1 MPLDQEGHFVLSRA
15 YSSGDIRGKVGREVQ
30 TEDALRLGRAVGF
43 ALEQRGEPKRVVVG
57 GDFRLSTRELKAALV
72 EGLLASGCQVYD
84 LGNVPT
90 PAFYLAKER
99 LHAPAGV
106 MVTASHNPPDEN
118 GFKPIIG
125 ELPNTEQELRE
136 LWSFVEQG
144 RSGQGKGQVERLE
157 ILEEYLR
164 HLKGFFR
171 RGSLRVVVDSGNGCC
186 GPLAPALFRDLGYQV
201 VEQFSEPDGRFPNR
215 APDSARPEN
224 LRPLAQR
231 VLAEK
236 ADLGIA
242 YDGDGDRAS
251 FVDDKGQV
259 VDSDR
264 TFVLYIRHTLRRPGG
279 TVVYDLKCSDI
290 VPQQVTVLGG
300 IPIMEK
306 TGHTFIKRAFL
317 LRQAQLAGELTG
329 HYCFPELGRDDGI
342 FASLRMAEI
351 VQALGEPLS
360 AHVARIPRYH
370 TTPDLRFPMGQRE
383 IAEALDRLRS
393 ALTREA
399 TVIEIDGV
407 RAQYPEGWG
416 LARASITAPE
426 LTLRFEGY
434 TPEGLKRVIER
445 FQRVLPELDLS
456 SLGGAQAP
464 SNQQARS

>member
-1 MPLDQEGHFVLSRA
+1 
-15 YSSGDIRGKVGREVQ
+15 
-30 TEDALRLGRAVGF
+30 
-43 ALEQRGEPKRVVVG
+43 
-57 GDFRLSTRELKAALV
+57 
-72 EGLLASGCQVYD
+72 
-84 LGNVPT
+84 
-90 PAFYLAKER
+90 
-99 LHAPAGV
+99 

-136 LWSFVEQG
+136 LWGLVEQG
-144 RSGQGKGQVERLE
+144 RSGRGKGEVVRLE

-171 RGSLRVVVDSGNGCC
+171 RGSLRLVIDSGNGCC
-186 GPLAPALFRDLGYQV
+186 GPLAPGLFRDLGYQV
-201 VEQFSEPDGRFPNR
+201 VEQFSQPDGRFPNR

-224 LRPLAQR
+224 LKPLALR
-231 VLAEK
+231 VVAEK

-251 FVDDKGQV
+251 FVDEKGQV
-259 VDSDR
+259 ADSDR

-290 VPQQVTVLGG
+290 VPQQVTALGG

-329 HYCFPELGRDDGI
+329 HYCFRELGRDDGI
-342 FASLRMAEI
+342 FASLRLAEI
-351 VQALGEPLS
+351 VEALGEPLS

-370 TTPDLRFPMGQRE
+370 TTPDLRFPMSESE
-383 IAEALDRLRS
+383 IAEALERLRS
-393 ALTREA
+393 ALIGEA

-407 RAQYPEGWG
+407 RAQYPDGWG

-434 TPEGLKRVIER
+434 TPEGLQRVIER
-445 FQRVLPELDLS
+445 FQRILPELDLN
-456 SLGGAQAP
+456 SLGGAQGP